1 MGVLD
6 EIIRHKRE
14 EVAACRRARP
24 LADLRAGC
32 WGLGPAR
39 DLPSALRP
47 AGGARVRLVAEVK
60 RASPSRGVLNTALDP
75 VLQARAYAGAGAA
88 ALSVLT
94 DARYFH
100 GSLDDLVAVRAAVE
114 CPVLRKEFVVD
125 EYQLWESR
133 VAGADAVLLIVA
145 ALERPALRD
154 LFHAATGLGLC
165 ALVEAHT
172 AGELEAALALDA
184 PVIGINNRDLQ
195 TLTTSL
201 DTSLRLLPAVPPGP
215 VAVSESGIF
224 TRTDVERVVA
234 AGAHAVLVGEA
245 LVRAADPG
253 GLARELQL
261 LGSPEEGVPPF
272 GTVPGRSIAPAKLPH
287 EAEGRR

>member
-6 EIIRHKRE
+6 EIVRHKRD
-14 EVAACRRARP
+14 EVAACRLARP
-24 LADLRAGC
+24 RADLQARC
-32 WGLGPAR
+32 RGLGPTR
-39 DLPSALRP
+39 DLSSALRP
-47 AGGARVRLVAEVK
+47 AGVARVRLLAEVK
-60 RASPSRGVLNTALDP
+60 RASPSRGVLNAALDP
-75 VLQARAYAGAGAA
+75 VVQARAYVGAGAA

-94 DARYFH
+94 DARYFR

-114 CPVLRKEFVVD
+114 CPVLRKEFIVD

-154 LFHAATGLGLC
+154 LFQAAIGLGLC

-172 AGELEAALALDA
+172 ASELEAALALDP

-201 DTSLRLLPAVPPGP
+201 DASLRLLPAVPPGP

-224 TRTDVERVVA
+224 TRNDVERVVR

-245 LVRAADPG
+245 LVRAADPA
-253 GLARELQL
+253 GLARDLQL
-261 LGSPEEGVPPF
+261 LDGPLTGPDHARRPA
-272 GTVPGRSIAPAKLPH
+272 RSGK
-287 EAEGRR
+287 RR